1 MATRGRVLLR
11 RLSDAHPFEV
21 FIPFL
26 CVLAGVPLLF
36 SGPAPGTI
44 EESLPEFLV
53 TLWGIELALGGA
65 LTLTGLGVGSRPME
79 KFGLSLL
86 AAAAIVYA
94 LVLLATSWPVAIV
107 SAAIVAG
114 FGITCVAVIRWWRT
128 HEVVRIE
135 RPRRPE

>member
-1 MATRGRVLLR
+1 MTTRGRLLLR

-44 EESLPEFLV
+44 EESLPKFLI
-53 TLWGIELALGGA
+53 TLWGIELAAGGM
-65 LTLTGLGVGSRPME
+65 LTIGGLVAGSRRVE

-86 AAAAIVYA
+86 AAAATVYA
-94 LVLLATSWPVAIV
+94 LVLLVTSWPVAIV
-107 SAAIVAG
+107 SAAIVLG
-114 FGITCVAVIRWWRT
+114 FGVTCVAVIRWWRT
-128 HEVVRIE
+128 HEVVRKV
-135 RPRRPE
+135 PRGLP

>member
-26 CVLAGVPLLF
+26 CVLAGIPLLF

-65 LTLTGLGVGSRPME
+65 LTLTGIGVGSRPME

-86 AAAAIVYA
+86 AAASTVYA

-114 FGITCVAVIRWWRT
+114 FGITCIAVIRWWRT
-128 HEVVRIE
+128 HEVVRKL
-135 RPRRPE
+135 PRREP